1 MHSSQTTNSC
11 NHIFRKKPLA
21 KHLFV
26 NSAILSCTLLST
38 MVSANSPYAIVIH
51 GGAGTINKAQLSP
64 SQQQAYE
71 QKLTEAVNAGYQ
83 VLEAGG
89 SSLDAVTQ
97 AVLVMEDS
105 PLFNAGKGAVYNFNG
120 GHDLDASIMRGDTL
134 EAGAVAGVTTVKNP
148 VLLARAIM
156 EKSEHVMLS
165 GKGAEEFAK
174 LQGLTLV
181 ANSHFDTEFRYNALL
196 KAKEAMKKAEQ
207 KTPHQAQLRL
217 SPIWDPA
224 WNMGTVGAVALD
236 KQGNLAAATSTG
248 GMTAKRY
255 GRIGDAPII
264 GAGNFADNQSCAV
277 SATGHGEFFIRYR
290 VAADICAR
298 VKYGGVSAASA
309 ADQVI
314 HQELVKA
321 GGTGGVI
328 VMDKQGNI
336 SWPFNTEGM
345 YRGKRV
351 VGQAAEVAI
360 FQDLAKK
367 TQ

>member
-1 MHSSQTTNSC
+1 MQFFTSKNSGSTIFSKTTLPGKVMINSVV
-11 NHIFRKKPLA
+11 F
-21 KHLFV
+21 
-26 NSAILSCTLLST
+26 SCVLLS
-38 MVSANSPYAIVIH
+38 SAVCAATPYAIVVH
-51 GGAGTINKAQLSP
+51 GGAGTINKEQLSP

-83 VLEAGG
+83 VLESGG

-105 PLFNAGKGAVYNFNG
+105 PLFNAGKGAVYNFDG

-148 VLLARAIM
+148 VLLARAVM

-181 ANSHFDTEFRYNALL
+181 ANSHFDTQFRFDALL
-196 KAKEAMKKAEQ
+196 KAKEAMKNAEQ
-207 KTPHQAQLRL
+207 KTPHQASLRL
-217 SPIWDPA
+217 SPAWNTA

-298 VKYGGVSAASA
+298 VKYGGVSAAEA

-351 VGQAAEVAI
+351 AGQAAQVAI

>member
-1 MHSSQTTNSC
+1 MQLS
-11 NHIFRKKPLA
+11 HINTSYCHNAGRKTQS
-21 KHLFV
+21 KHMFV
-26 NSAILSCTLLST
+26 RAAVLSCALLHT
-38 MVSANSPYAIVIH
+38 MVFANSPYAIVIH

-64 SQQQAYE
+64 QQQQAYE
-71 QKLTEAVNAGYQ
+71 QKLTEAVNAGYG
-83 VLEAGG
+83 VLEKGG

-105 PLFNAGKGAVYNFNG
+105 PLFNAGKGAVYNFEG

-148 VLLARAIM
+148 VLLARAVM

-165 GKGAEEFAK
+165 GKGAEEFAL

-181 ANSHFDTEFRYNALL
+181 PNSHFDTEFRYKALL
-196 KAKEAMKKAEQ
+196 KAKAAMKKSQQ

-217 SPIWDPA
+217 SPRWDPT

-298 VKYGGVSAASA
+298 VKYGGVSAAEA
-309 ADQVI
+309 ANQVI

-351 VGQAAEVAI
+351 AGQNAEVAI
-360 FQDLAKK
+360 FQDLVKK

>member
-1 MHSSQTTNSC
+1 MRFCTLMLS
-11 NHIFRKKPLA
+11 LA
-21 KHLFV
+21 AV
-26 NSAILSCTLLST
+26 AVSTSAI
-38 MVSANSPYAIVIH
+38 ANPTYAIVIH
-51 GGAGTINKAQLSP
+51 GGAGTINKAALTP

-71 QKLTEAVNAGYQ
+71 AALTEAVNAGYQ
-83 VLEAGG
+83 VLEQGG
-89 SSLDAVTQ
+89 SSLDAVTK

-105 PLFNAGKGAVYNFNG
+105 PLFNAGKGAVYTYEG
-120 GHDLDASIMRGDTL
+120 GHDLDASVMRGDNL
-134 EAGAVAGVTTVKNP
+134 AAGAVAGVTTVKNP
-148 VLLARAIM
+148 VLLARAVM
-156 EKSEHVMLS
+156 EKSDHVMLS

-181 ANSHFDTEFRYNALL
+181 DNRHFDTEFRYEALL
-196 KAKEAMKKAEQ
+196 KAKAAMEKAQ
-207 KTPHQAQLRL
+207 AKTPHQASIRL
-217 SPIWDPA
+217 SPDWSPA

-236 KQGNLAAATSTG
+236 KSGNLAAATSTG

-298 VKYGGVSAASA
+298 VKYGGVSAAEA
-309 ADQVI
+309 ANQVI

-328 VMDKQGNI
+328 VMDNKGNI

-345 YRGKRV
+345 YRAKRTE
-351 VGQAAEVAI
+351 GQPIEVAI

-367 TQ
+367 SQ